1 MITIWRTVSLLVL
14 AAAMAG
20 CGSNNHSMPPPSSPP
35 SAAPQR
41 GALIDNPPN
50 KVATFAPSDL
60 LSLLAGSD
68 LGKVFLQLAYT
79 PKCTISVYHLTYQTS
94 DPKGNITPA
103 SGALMVPGSTSDS
116 SCTGARPIVVYA
128 HGTSTNLKFDL
139 SQLTAADSAEGVVL
153 AAVFCGRRLHRRGA
167 ELPGL

>member
-79 PKCTISVYHLTYQTS
+79 PKCTISVYHLTYQTA

-103 SGALMVPGSTSDS
+103 SGALMAPSSSSDG
-116 SCTGARPIVVYA
+116 SCTGARPIVV
-128 HGTSTNLKFDL
+128 
-139 SQLTAADSAEGVVL
+139 
-153 AAVFCGRRLHRRGA
+153 
-167 ELPGL
+167 